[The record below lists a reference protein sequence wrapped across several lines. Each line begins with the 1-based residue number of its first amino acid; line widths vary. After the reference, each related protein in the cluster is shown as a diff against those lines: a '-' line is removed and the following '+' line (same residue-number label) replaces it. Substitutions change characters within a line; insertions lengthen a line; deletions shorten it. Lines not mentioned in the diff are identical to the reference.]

1 MGTIITDN
9 FKLEM
14 VKSLVSHFNNADNN
28 IYIGVG
34 KSEPWNDSSDAAP
47 VPLNNE
53 KEIRNFRNGLQS
65 IKKVFAVSGVIPR
78 VNWTS
83 GTVYSQYDDTQIGR
97 PSPPNYVMNTNHH
110 VYMCLRTGRNKKG
123 ETVVSTVMP
132 TNSNNDPFET
142 ADGYV
147 WKFLYTI
154 SALEADQFLTA
165 SFMPTRY
172 ITSVDSNSSG
182 VELKQYEIQRTAR
195 PGRITSF
202 VMESGGIGY
211 DSNDPP
217 TVLLVKGNGDSSHV
231 VSVFIESGRITKLEM
246 DADSST
252 LAYGDGYEEGV
263 DVVITGGV
271 GSGAM
276 ARAVISPAQGIG
288 YNAMADL
295 KTDAFA
301 MHVKI
306 EGDDQDFIVG
316 NDFRQIGIIA
326 NPKKNQA
333 IDSDFTDQTGTLL
346 RAMKLNN
353 VSYVFTTDN
362 RIKAVTGTQAEAF
375 VDRYNDSDKILYYH
389 QTPATGFINFDSND
403 VIDEVDGNGLG
414 NFENHIIP
422 EVKPFTGDVLYINNR
437 ASIIRSSTQTEDVK
451 IILQL

>member
-1 MGTIITDN
+1 MGTVITDN

-14 VKSLVSHFNNADNN
+14 VNSLVSHFNNADNN
-28 IYIGVG
+28 FYIGVG
-34 KSEPWNDSSDAAP
+34 RSEAWNDSNDAAP
-47 VPLNNE
+47 VPVNTE

-65 IKKVFAVSGVIPR
+65 LKKVFAVSGVVPR

-83 GTVYSQYDDTQIGR
+83 GTVYSQYDDQQVGR
-97 PSPPNYVMNTNHH
+97 PTPPNYVMNTNHH
-110 VYMCLRTGRNKKG
+110 VYMCLRTGKNKKG
-123 ETVVSTVMP
+123 ENVVSTVMP

-182 VELKQYEIQRTAR
+182 VELKQHEVQTTAR
-195 PGRITSF
+195 PGRVTSF

-217 TVLLVKGNGDSSHV
+217 SVLLVKGNGDSSQV

-246 DADSST
+246 DNDSTT

-263 DVVITGGV
+263 EVVITGGV
-271 GSGAM
+271 GSGAV

-306 EGDDQDFIVG
+306 EGDDDDFIVG

-333 IDSDFTDQTGTLL
+333 VDSNFTDQTGTLL
-346 RAMKLNN
+346 RAMKVNN
-353 VSYVFTTDN
+353 VSNVFTTDK

-389 QTPATGFINFDSND
+389 QTAATGFINFDSND
-403 VIDEVDGNGLG
+403 IIDEVDGNGLG

-437 ASIIRSSTQTEDVK
+437 ASIIRSATQTEDVK